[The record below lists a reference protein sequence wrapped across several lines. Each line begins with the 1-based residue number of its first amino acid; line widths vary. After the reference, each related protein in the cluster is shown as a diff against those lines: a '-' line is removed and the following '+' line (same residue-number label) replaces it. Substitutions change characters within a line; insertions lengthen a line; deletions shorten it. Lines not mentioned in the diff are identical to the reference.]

1 MAYEQGKYGLWAQD
15 LSMMVPMVRDLLMKP
30 QQYFEL
36 VSRAHERARDF
47 QLEVLLLWR
56 MEFYRHLNRLAES
69 LERSLDRRFPI
80 QKAVL

>member
-1 MAYEQGKYGLWAQD
+1 MARARQIWVVGARPVDDGSYGARLAD
-15 LSMMVPMVRDLLMKP
+15 ETAAI
-30 QQYFEL
+30 FEL

-56 MEFYRHLNRLAES
+56 MEFYRHLNRLAEP
-69 LERSLDRRFPI
+69 LERSLDGRFPI